1 MSESEARWLSGLDGF
16 TWIALTYVTPLKLFV
31 PRVNHTWH
39 YANPDC
45 EFEQPQD
52 CGYRGLPHEYHS
64 GAAPERPRT
73 GLCLRSRYSSYTRED
88 SFTGRRSVLGRLSP
102 GDARDSPEHESL
114 ESGSHLCARV
124 VGSQVRSWLSRDR
137 SGDLFHPQLLRNLYQ
152 RHEDFQISHRSA

>member
-64 GAAPERPRT
+64 G
-73 GLCLRSRYSSYTRED
+73 
-88 SFTGRRSVLGRLSP
+88 
-102 GDARDSPEHESL
+102 
-114 ESGSHLCARV
+114 
-124 VGSQVRSWLSRDR
+124 
-137 SGDLFHPQLLRNLYQ
+137 DLFYPQLLRNLYQ
-152 RHEDFQISHRSA
+152 RHEDVQISHRAAMQPSIWCGMPPPLFSAPVWRPEPDHNVEAVSTRIAQTCKPTKVPGNRHPLQPHAA